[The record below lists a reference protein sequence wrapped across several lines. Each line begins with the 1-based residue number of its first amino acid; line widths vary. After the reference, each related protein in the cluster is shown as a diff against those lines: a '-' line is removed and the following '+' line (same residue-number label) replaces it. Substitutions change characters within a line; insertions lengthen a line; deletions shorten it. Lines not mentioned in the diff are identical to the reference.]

1 MRRDVEQTFKDWQT
15 APSCEPVT
23 LWGGVTGDAGEPT
36 VVLAVW
42 AVLLA
47 GLAARKFRWD

>member
-1 MRRDVEQTFKDWQT
+1 LAAASGLLPPAALTKVLTIG
-15 APSCEPVT
+15 
-23 LWGGVTGDAGEPT
+23 LGGTTGDATESV